1 MFSFGKAARLG
12 RAEEFSEVRSRGIRA
27 RSGPILVS
35 LLPGK
40 RRRLGIAVT
49 RQVGVAVQRN
59 RIRRVIREFF
69 RLHQETFPLGDCV
82 VVPGRGSAALTNTQ
96 IREALQRALGLVAE
110 KIASTGRGRTPA

>member
-1 MFSFGKAARLG
+1 MFSFGKTARLG
-12 RAEEFSEVRSRGIRA
+12 RAEEFAEVRKRGVRA

-35 LLPGK
+35 LLAGK

-69 RLHQETFPLGDCV
+69 RLHQEAFPQGDCV

-96 IREALQRALGLVAE
+96 IREALVRALGLLAQRLASAGAE
-110 KIASTGRGRTPA
+110 RSPS

>member
-35 LLPGK
+35 FLAGG

-49 RQVGVAVQRN
+49 RQVGIAVQRN
-59 RIRRVIREFF
+59 RLRRVVREFF
-69 RLHQETFPLGDCV
+69 RLHQEVFPRGDCV
-82 VVPGRGSAALTNTQ
+82 VVPGRGSAALTNAQ
-96 IREALQRALGLVAE
+96 IREVLTKALGLLAG
-110 KIASTGRGRTPA
+110 KIASTGAGRSPS